1 MLSLVTCVTL
11 DKLLLLSD
19 PETPQRGPLMAFT
32 SSCCEEWMS
41 HHEMPF
47 LLSVTEGGFFSWG
60 FPGGLYSKESACNWG
75 DIGFNPWVGKIPWR
89 RKWQPIPVFLP
100 GKSHE
105 QRSLGSQRVRHDW
118 ATNTAKEG
126 RQLLQDKTSSSF
138 PSLVLLLSFFIKYL
152 LISIT
157 NETVLGIRNTVQRR
171 TRQCHLC
178 TPEAYSLSRKTSIT
192 NEFKDKGNKCC
203 MRKGRHYRR

>member
-1 MLSLVTCVTL
+1 MFSLNTEYLAPIWPWEWVPPQILHLKHVTHFALVLSLVSNRQVQGHRSLKNIFKTGWWR
-11 DKLLLLSD
+11 KKGQ
-19 PETPQRGPLMAFT
+19 PT
-32 SSCCEEWMS
+32 S
-41 HHEMPF
+41 
-47 LLSVTEGGFFSWG
+47 
-60 FPGGLYSKESACNWG
+60 
-75 DIGFNPWVGKIPWR
+75 
-89 RKWQPIPVFLP
+89 VFLP

-118 ATNTAKEG
+118 VTNTAKEG

-138 PSLVLLLSFFIKYL
+138 PSLLLLLSFFIKYL

-157 NETVLGIRNTVQRR
+157 NETLLGIRNTVQRR

-192 NEFKDKGNKCC
+192 NEFKDKGNKSC